1 MLLSVAFGA
10 VALLLAAIG
19 LYGVLAYQ
27 VAQRTRE
34 IGIRMALGSEA
45 RGILRLVLS
54 EGALLV
60 ALGLTVGFAGAVALR
75 GAIASQL
82 YGVGTL
88 DPTVLLI
95 ALGVLAMTALVASF
109 GPARRAT
116 RVNPVIALSQE

>member
-1 MLLSVAFGA
+1 CSSF
-10 VALLLAAIG
+10 
-19 LYGVLAYQ
+19 LYFFAS
-27 VAQRTRE
+27 RRRHTRFS
-34 IGIRMALGSEA
+34 RDWSSD
-45 RGILRLVLS
+45 VCS
-54 EGALLV
+54 SDLV